1 MCFSLLKSMKT
12 FNLMYVFL
20 HSKLQK
26 NVIHYTKSFN
36 PLHEYIIIKY
46 VYSPF

>member
-26 NVIHYTKSFN
+26 NVIHYIKSFN
-36 PLHEYIIIKY
+36 PPHECIIIKY
-46 VYSPF
+46 VYFPF